1 MNPTEEHVRPP
12 ISKIVRRALIGG
24 GVIGWLVYAT
34 VLMAMTLRLPR
45 LWEMLA
51 GAVVVCLLVLL
62 AAAGWR
68 RIARNS

>member
-1 MNPTEEHVRPP
+1 MNPTEERVRPP
-12 ISKIVRRALIGG
+12 AGKIVRRALMGG

-45 LWEMLA
+45 PSEMLA

-62 AAAGWR
+62 AAVAWR